1 MYPGCTGEFSGWPNP
16 RTVAGHLLGACYQDA
31 AHSPCQHCP
40 FLGSY
45 RGHCLWHDC
54 GWSPISTWQPLPS
67 LCPMLL
73 APSWG

>member
-1 MYPGCTGEFSGWPNP
+1 MSAGWAQGVPWLYWGVL
-16 RTVAGHLLGACYQDA
+16 RLALLGACYQDA